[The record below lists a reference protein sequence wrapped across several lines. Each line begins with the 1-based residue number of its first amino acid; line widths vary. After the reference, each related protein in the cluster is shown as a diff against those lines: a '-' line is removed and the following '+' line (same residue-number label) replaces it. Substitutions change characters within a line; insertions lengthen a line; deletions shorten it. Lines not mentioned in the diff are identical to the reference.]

1 MGGIIMVKT
10 VSRVALWAGLG
21 GLIAGCQQPLKVG
34 SVAPDFTGMT
44 DQGKTFRLSDLK
56 GKSGVVLYFYPK
68 DETPGCITE
77 ACAFRDRLAQLEAKG
92 YTVVG
97 VSLDSIDSH
106 KKFKAKYSLPFTLI
120 ADDGTI
126 ARKYGVPLERKTI
139 AGKPS
144 ELVYRETFLI
154 DKNGLIKEQFTVRDP
169 EAHVRQTLRA
179 LEVPY

>member
-1 MGGIIMVKT
+1 MFKT
-10 VSRVALWAGLG
+10 LWRVAWVG
-21 GLIAGCQQPLKVG
+21 GVTALIAGCQQPLKVG

-44 DQGKTFRLSDLK
+44 EQGKTFRLGDLK

-97 VSLDSIDSH
+97 ISLDSIDSH
-106 KKFKAKYSLPFTLI
+106 KKFKAKYNLPFTLVT
-120 ADDGTI
+120 DDGTI
-126 ARKYGVPLERKTI
+126 ARKYGVPLERKTV

-144 ELVYRETFLI
+144 ELVYRETFII
-154 DKNGLIKEQFTVRDP
+154 DKDGVIKQQFKVEDP
-169 EAHVRQTLRA
+169 EEHVRQTLRA